1 MDYETFLQLVK
12 TRRSYRKIK
21 PDPIPD
27 EYIDKLIDV
36 VRWAP
41 SGGNMQPWEVIVVKD
56 PELKAGIKQT
66 IFDYRSNDFF
76 KFEATREDWQGAKWQ
91 QRSLEDARL
100 SNAPVFIVVCG
111 DKRTQVGLP
120 MAVRY
125 TKQKLD
131 SIWDSTLAIACI
143 YIHLAAT
150 TLGLGTHWVSA
161 VKMPL
166 VQCRIKD
173 CLGIPNEIEVYEML
187 GVGYPEEDPR
197 LKPMRNRKQMIHY
210 DYCGLDEF
218 RTDKEV
224 RQFIVELRRK
234 RFGRPKEEAK
244 E

>member
-12 TRRSYRKIK
+12 TRRSYRKLK

-27 EYIDKLIDV
+27 EYVEKLLEV

-41 SGGNMQPWEVIVVKD
+41 SGGNMQPWEIIVVKD
-56 PELKAGIKQT
+56 PDLKARIGQAV
-66 IFDYRSNDFF
+66 FDYRSNDFF
-76 KFEATREDWQGAKWQ
+76 RFEATREDWQGAKWQ
-91 QRSLEDARL
+91 QRNPDDARL
-100 SNAPVFIVVCG
+100 SKAPVLIVVCG

-150 TLGLGTHWVSA
+150 TLGLGVHWVSA

-166 VQCRIKD
+166 VQCRMKD
-173 CLGIPNEIEVYEML
+173 CLGIPNDIEVYEML
-187 GVGYPEEDPR
+187 GVGFPDEDPR
-197 LKPMRNRKQMIHY
+197 FKHMRDKKEMIHHN
-210 DYCGLDEF
+210 YCGPDEF
-218 RTDKEV
+218 RTDRNV
-224 RQFIVELRRK
+224 REFITTLRSK
-234 RFGRPKEEAK
+234 RFGLPKQDAK
-244 E
+244 D